1 MNNLNSLGR
10 RAGRVV
16 AGALTLGVVLA
27 GFTPA
32 YADVAAPA
40 TADMGKIYIG
50 SGSDTTYDMMKAID
64 KLYAGANGCAS
75 IWVTGQPKSGACD
88 PATAAT
94 GNDVTTYPW
103 VNATHDTI
111 VEQYPVGSGNGAL
124 ELCNQGR
131 AATRN
136 VDFGRSSGSNSTT
149 APKCTDLMYVGYAK
163 DAVSWWHATAKQDGT
178 PSASAD
184 IKDISKAVLGNI
196 YKAATGYT
204 VWSDLNNNA
213 GVLDA
218 NGAQLTTLP
227 STPIKVYTAQAGSG
241 TVDFWRGSSG
251 VNVTVA
257 SSAISTGQE
266 NNPAKIFADGNED
279 GAIYFMSVG
288 RYKQMANIT
297 GTNAYSGSSV
307 AAIYPLAADALGK
320 IDGVEP
326 VPAKLIASVGSF
338 PLARTVYNVLRY
350 PSAQI
355 LKYLGPEGFLCSESV
370 GAVKDRV
377 TGETYKT
384 LRERAIVNEGFV
396 PLPKAATGGAYFNNY
411 AADTVAGFADSYC
424 RVQEITTGIQKDV
437 SGPTVGV
444 TALDGLGSNGTP
456 TGGIFNLSFDAVTS
470 VDTTKLGIKSNGAY
484 VPATYT
490 CYNMVGTA
498 VNCAGDANAP
508 YAAAVIN
515 TIKVVPNSPLTGGS
529 TVRYAADA
537 GFGSDRQRNASVAL
551 DSASFDVAVPK
562 TTAAIAWTADANAVI
577 FNQSGSYDYDLS
589 QLVNVTGTDATATY
603 SVDTTGNG
611 AATASVSGHTL
622 SVTAAGTI
630 SVTVA
635 VAETATAA
643 AATVTRSFVLNG
655 GAASF
660 NWIPA
665 ANASVGSVPS
675 SGGTKTIALADLGSP
690 SASGATVNLSV
701 IGGTASASVSE
712 DRQSIVVTTPGTV
725 TISVDV
731 AATNTTA
738 ASTAARTVTIDN
750 GGTTSFTWTPA
761 ADALV
766 GTLGADGSAKTIT
779 AADLGSPSAGAQ
791 VTLAV
796 TGGTASATVTNNSV
810 VVASPGTVTIT
821 VNVSATSTK
830 AASTATRTVTVGK
843 ATPVVTWK
851 KAANAK
857 IVRAGQVISLN
868 DLITVP
874 AGAGAQTWTITGTAK
889 YTKVVS
895 GGVTFLS
902 VTKAGTLKLQVALA
916 ANANFN
922 AVAKSAVK
930 SYVASIKAIKK

>member
-10 RAGRVV
+10 RAGRAV

-32 YADVAAPA
+32 YADVTAPA

-88 PATAAT
+88 PASAAT
-94 GNDVTTYPW
+94 GNDITTYPW

-111 VEQYPVGSGNGAL
+111 VEQYPVGSGNGAA

-136 VDFGRSSGSNSTT
+136 VDFARSSGSNSTS
-149 APKCTDLMYVGYAK
+149 APKCTDLMYIGYAK
-163 DAVSWWHATAKQDGT
+163 DAVSWWHATKKADGT
-178 PSASAD
+178 NTITASIASIAKAD
-184 IKDISKAVLGNI
+184 LGKIYNGTYTTWDQLNGLAKDASGATISG
-196 YKAATGYT
+196 
-204 VWSDLNNNA
+204 
-213 GVLDA
+213 
-218 NGAQLTTLP
+218 LP
-227 STPIKVYTAQAGSG
+227 ATPIKVYTAQAGSG

-251 VNVTVA
+251 VNVTVT

-266 NNPAKIFADGNED
+266 NNPAKIFVDGNED
-279 GAIYFMSVG
+279 SAIYFMSVG

-297 GTNAYSGSSV
+297 GTNNYAGNSV

-320 IDGVEP
+320 IDNIEP
-326 VPAKLIASVGSF
+326 TPANLIASSGAF

-370 GAVKDRV
+370 GAIKDRV

-411 AADTVAGFADSYC
+411 AADPVAGFADSYC
-424 RVQEITTGIQKDV
+424 RVQDATTAIQKDT

-444 TALDGLGSNGTP
+444 TALDGTGSNGTP
-456 TGGIFNLSFDAVTS
+456 AGGIFNLSFDAVRS
-470 VDTTKLGIKSNGAY
+470 VDTTKLGIKSNGAF

-490 CYNMVGTA
+490 CYNMVGTV
-498 VNCAGDANAP
+498 VNCAGDASAP

-515 TIKVVPNSPLTGGS
+515 TIKVVPNSPLTGGT

-537 GFGSDRQRNASVAL
+537 GFGSDRQNNASVAL

-562 TTAAIAWTADANAVI
+562 TTAAIAWTADENSVI
-577 FNQSGSYDYDLS
+577 FNQSGAYDYDLS
-589 QLVNVTGTDATATY
+589 QLVTVTGTDASATY
-603 SVDTTGNG
+603 TVDTTGNG
-611 AATASVSGHTL
+611 AATATASGHTL
-622 SVTAAGTI
+622 SVTAPGTI

-635 VAETATAA
+635 VEETSSAA
-643 AATVTRSFVLNG
+643 AASVTRSFVLNG

-665 ANASVGSVPS
+665 ANASVGTLAAN
-675 SGGTKTIALADLGSP
+675 GDAKTIALSALGAP
-690 SASGATVNLSV
+690 SANGATVNLSV
-701 IGGTASASVSE
+701 IGGTASATVSS

-725 TISVDV
+725 TINVDV

-738 ASTAARTVTIDN
+738 ASTAA
-750 GGTTSFTWTPA
+750 
-761 ADALV
+761 
-766 GTLGADGSAKTIT
+766 
-779 AADLGSPSAGAQ
+779 
-791 VTLAV
+791 
-796 TGGTASATVTNNSV
+796 
-810 VVASPGTVTIT
+810 
-821 VNVSATSTK
+821 
-830 AASTATRTVTVGK
+830 RTVTVGK

-857 IVRAGQVISLN
+857 IVKAGQVIALN

-930 SYVASIKAIKK
+930 SYLASVKAIKK